1 LPYQFNINGFYTI
14 VELPGWG
21 AKTKENTLV
30 KAVEQ
35 LNVDEVK
42 WLLENG
48 ANPNVF
54 GHYIPLF
61 ESIASY
67 NKNDVLA
74 LQIFSLLL
82 EYLFYYDTRVA
93 NVQDMVQIQVFMKL
107 VTASCPELM

>member
-1 LPYQFNINGFYTI
+1 M
-14 VELPGWG
+14 GWG
-21 AKTKENTLV
+21 AQNKENTLV

-54 GHYIPLF
+54 AHYIPLF

-67 NKNDVLA
+67 NKNNVLA
-74 LQIFSLLL
+74 LQILSLLF
-82 EYLFYYDTRVA
+82 EYLIYYNARVA

-107 VTASCPELM
+107 VIASCQAQK